1 MSATDYPDTMG
12 TDTETMRQTDS
23 LTGLF
28 KSFLNVST
36 GAAAGFVL
44 LLLGVPVWLLPI
56 LAACY
61 LIASF
66 GRFRRRQRREE
77 AAAVE
82 AR

>member
-1 MSATDYPDTMG
+1 MS
-12 TDTETMRQTDS
+12 TDTETMRQAGS

-36 GAAAGFVL
+36 GAAAGLAL
-44 LLLGVPVWLLPI
+44 LLLGVPVWLLPV

-61 LIASF
+61 LVASF
-66 GRFRRRQRREE
+66 GRFRRRQRRQ
-77 AAAVE
+77 AAAAAE